1 MNTATRRAVICLFGA
16 FVVAFLAQ
24 RLVAENRTSSL
35 AAPAE
40 AAQGNDGGTRRE
52 CSTHTLRGAYGLKL
66 EGFSPIGPFASAS
79 QVVFVA
85 MAESRASRLEA
96 LNGHIVERAV
106 GGEYRVNP
114 DCRGFIVIPSEVIPG
129 KPHQARGDFVLVD
142 GGREFFIIDNEEGW
156 VLNGMGKKL

>member
-1 MNTATRRAVICLFGA
+1 MNAATRRAVICLFGA

-24 RLVAENRTSSL
+24 RLVADNKTSSL
-35 AAPAE
+35 AAGAE
-40 AAQGNDGGTRRE
+40 AAQGNGEDTPRA
-52 CSTHTLRGAYGLKL
+52 CSTHSLRGTYGLKL

-79 QVVFVA
+79 QVVFDG
-85 MAESRASRLEA
+85 
-96 LNGHIVERAV
+96 NGQITGFEIGSINGRIVERAV
-106 GGEYRVNP
+106 SGEYTVNP

-129 KPHQARGDFVLVD
+129 QPHQARGDFVLVD

>member
-96 LNGHIVERAV
+96 LMGTSSNERWAEST
-106 GGEYRVNP
+106 G
-114 DCRGFIVIPSEVIPG
+114 
-129 KPHQARGDFVLVD
+129 
-142 GGREFFIIDNEEGW
+142 
-156 VLNGMGKKL
+156 